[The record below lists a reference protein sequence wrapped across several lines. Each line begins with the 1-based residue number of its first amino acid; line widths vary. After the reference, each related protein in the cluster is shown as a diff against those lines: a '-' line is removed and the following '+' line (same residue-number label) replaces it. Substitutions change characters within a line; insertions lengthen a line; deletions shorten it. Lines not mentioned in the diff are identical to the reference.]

1 MSAFS
6 KKTNNTM
13 KSIRNLCLVAVI
25 GAVLSCQD
33 RKPST
38 VGTGADVESRV
49 EKILSQMTLAEKIG
63 QMNQVSAGGD
73 VSNYADALRKGQ
85 IGSILNEV
93 DPVKINEFQ
102 RISLEESRLG
112 IPLLVARDVIH
123 GFHTIFPIPLG
134 LAATFDPAL
143 VEEGARIAALEATAQ
158 GIRWTFSPMLDIA
171 RDPRW
176 GRIAEG
182 SGEDTYLDTR
192 MAEAMVR
199 GYQGDLSDTTAM
211 AACIKHFV
219 GYGAAEGGR
228 DYNSTYL
235 TERQLRNVYL
245 PPFEA
250 AVKTGALTL
259 MTSFNDNDGVPS
271 TGNTF
276 VVKEVL
282 RNEWGFDGMVVT
294 DWNSMGE
301 MINHGFGEDRKDVA
315 RKALEAGVDM
325 DMMTYGYLSHLEEL
339 VRTGAVKE
347 SAIDNAVRNILR
359 VKVLLGLFEH
369 PYIDVQKAAAVQY
382 APEHLESA
390 RRGAEESTILLK
402 NDGVLPLKAD
412 ALRSILVTGPMAD
425 APHDQ
430 LGTWAF
436 DGEKTHT
443 ETPLKALRERFP
455 GKVTYVPGLAY
466 SREKK
471 DRFDDV
477 VAAARRADVVLVFL
491 GEEAI
496 LSGEAHALADLN
508 LIGSQSQLLAALK
521 SAGKP
526 VVATVMAGRPL
537 TVERDLPNCDALLY
551 SFHPGTMGGPAL
563 ANLLLGDVNP
573 SGKTPITFL
582 RTVGQA
588 PLYYSH
594 NMTGRPYNEETL
606 LEDIDLEAGQTS
618 LGNTSYYLD
627 YGAYPLFPF
636 GYGLSYT
643 TFTYSG
649 IALDRE
655 VYGADDTLTVSFTL
669 SNTGSREGTE
679 VVQVYVRDVVGSITR
694 PVKEL
699 KYFERVS
706 LQPGESRSLEVKIPV
721 SSLAF
726 VGLDGRKKVE
736 PGEFRLWVAGD
747 SASGEPVT
755 FNVQ

>member
-1 MSAFS
+1 MKHIRILILASLLAATFS
-6 KKTNNTM
+6 
-13 KSIRNLCLVAVI
+13 CAE
-25 GAVLSCQD
+25 

-38 VGTGADVESRV
+38 VGASPEVERRVDQLLSR
-49 EKILSQMTLAEKIG
+49 MTLAEKIG
-63 QMNQVSAGGD
+63 QMNQVSAGGE
-73 VSNYADALRKGQ
+73 VANYADALRKGQ

-93 DPVKINEFQ
+93 DPGKVNEFQ
-102 RISLEESRLG
+102 RICVEESRLG
-112 IPLLVARDVIH
+112 IPLLVGRDVIH

-134 LAATFDPAL
+134 LASTFDPAL
-143 VEEGARIAALEATAQ
+143 VEAGARVASVEATGQ
-158 GIRWTFSPMLDIA
+158 GVRWTFSPMLDIA

-182 SGEDTYLDTR
+182 SGEDTWLDAR

-199 GYQGDLSDTTAM
+199 GYQGTAMDATSM
-211 AACIKHFV
+211 AACIKHFA

-228 DYNSTYL
+228 DYNSTFL

-250 AVKTGALTL
+250 AVKAGALTL

-271 TGNTF
+271 TGNVF
-276 VVKEVL
+276 LVKDVL
-282 RNEWGFDGMVVT
+282 RGEWGFDGLVVT

-301 MINHGFGEDRKDVA
+301 MINHGFGVDRKDVA
-315 RKALEAGVDM
+315 RKSLEAGVDM

-339 VRTGAVKE
+339 VHSGAVKE
-347 SAIDNAVRNILR
+347 ADIDQAVRNILR
-359 VKVLLGLFEH
+359 VKILLGLFEN
-369 PYIDVQKAAAVQY
+369 PYVDVEAGKAVQY
-382 APEHLESA
+382 APEHLA
-390 RRGAEESTILLK
+390 AAQKTAEESAILLK

-412 ALRSILVTGPMAD
+412 AVRNILVTGPMAD
-425 APHDQ
+425 APHEQ

-436 DGEKTHT
+436 DGQSTHT
-443 ETPLKALRERFP
+443 VTPLKALQERFP
-455 GKVTYVPGLAY
+455 GKVTYVQGLKN
-466 SREKK
+466 SRSRR

-496 LSGEAHALADLN
+496 LSGEAHSLADLN
-508 LIGSQSQLLAALK
+508 LKGAQSELLAALK
-521 SAGKP
+521 ATGKP

-537 TVERDLPNCDALLY
+537 TIERDLPNCGAMLY
-551 SFHPGTMGGPAL
+551 AFHPGTMGGPAL
-563 ANLLLGDVNP
+563 VNLLCGDVNP
-573 SGKTPITFL
+573 SGKTPVTFL

-594 NMTGRPYNEETL
+594 NMTGRPYNGETL
-606 LEDIDLEAGQTS
+606 LDEIPEEAGQTS

-643 TFTYSG
+643 TFAYSG

-655 VYGADDTLTVSFTL
+655 TYGTEDTVQVSFTL
-669 SNTGSREGTE
+669 ANTGTCAGTE
-679 VVQVYVRDVVGSITR
+679 VVQVYVRDLVGSITR

-699 KYFERVS
+699 KHFERVT
-706 LQPGESRSLEVKIPV
+706 LEPGESRTMKVSIPV
-721 SSLAF
+721 ADLAF
-726 VGLDGRKKVE
+726 VGLDGVKKVE
-736 PGEFRLWVAGD
+736 PGDFQLWVAGD
-747 SASGEPVT
+747 SASGKPVS
-755 FNVQ
+755 FEVK

>member
-1 MSAFS
+1 M
-6 KKTNNTM
+6 KT
-13 KSIRNLCLVAVI
+13 LCLASAVVLALACQGQQQASTI
-25 GAVLSCQD
+25 GADS
-33 RKPST
+33 S
-38 VGTGADVESRV
+38 VERRV
-49 EKILSQMTLAEKIG
+49 EQILSRMTLAEKIG
-63 QMNQVSAGGD
+63 QMNQVSAGGE

-85 IGSILNEV
+85 VGSILNEV

-102 RISLEESRLG
+102 RMAVEESRLG

-123 GFHTIFPIPLG
+123 GFHTIYPIPLG

-143 VEEGARIAALEATAQ
+143 VEEGARVAAVEATAQ
-158 GIRWTFSPMLDIA
+158 GVRWTFSPMLDIA

-176 GRIAEG
+176 GRMAEG
-182 SGEDTYLDTR
+182 SGEDPYLDAR
-192 MAEAMVR
+192 MAEAMVY
-199 GYQGDLSDTTAM
+199 GYQGREADTTSM

-228 DYNSTYL
+228 DYNSTFL

-250 AVKTGALTL
+250 AIKAGAMTL

-276 VVKEVL
+276 VVKDVL
-282 RNEWGFDGMVVT
+282 RCEWGFDGLVVT

-301 MINHGFGEDRKDVA
+301 MISHGFGADRKDVA
-315 RKALEAGVDM
+315 EKAVNAGVDM
-325 DMMTYGYLSHLEEL
+325 DMMTFGFLSHLEEL
-339 VRTGAVKE
+339 VRSGAVSE
-347 SAIDNAVRNILR
+347 RTIDNAVRNILR

-369 PYIDVQKAAAVQY
+369 PYVDAEAGQAVQY
-382 APEHLESA
+382 APAHLASA
-390 RRGAEESTILLK
+390 QKTVEESVILLK
-402 NDGVLPLKAD
+402 NSGVLPLREGGR
-412 ALRSILVTGPMAD
+412 LLVTGPLAD

-436 DGEKTHT
+436 DGEKAHSV
-443 ETPLKALRERFP
+443 TPLKALQERFP
-455 GKVTYVPGLAY
+455 GKVDYVPGLTF
-466 SREKK
+466 SREKR
-471 DRFDDV
+471 DGFADV

-496 LSGEAHALADLN
+496 LSGEAHSLADLN
-508 LIGSQSQLLAALK
+508 LKGSQSELLSALK
-521 SAGKP
+521 TAGKP

-537 TVERDLPNCDALLY
+537 TIERDLPNVDALLY

-563 ANLLLGDVNP
+563 ANLIFGDANP

-594 NMTGRPYNEETL
+594 NMTGRPYRGETL
-606 LEDIDLEAGQTS
+606 IDDIPAEAGQTS

-643 TFTYSG
+643 SFAYSG
-649 IALDRE
+649 IGLDKKA
-655 VYGADDTLTVSFTL
+655 YKADDTISVTFTL
-669 SNTGSREGTE
+669 ANTGAYDGTE
-679 VVQVYVRDVVGSITR
+679 VAQVYVRDLVGSITR

-699 KYFERVS
+699 KAFERVS
-706 LQPGESRSLEVKIPV
+706 LKAGESRTLTVKIPV
-721 SSLAF
+721 QELAF
-726 VGLDGRKKVE
+726 VGLDGVKKVE
-736 PGEFRLWVAGD
+736 AGDFQLWVAGD
-747 SASGEPVT
+747 SASGEPLSFRVE
-755 FNVQ
+755 

>member
-1 MSAFS
+1 
-6 KKTNNTM
+6 M
-13 KSIRNLCLVAVI
+13 KHTRILML
-25 GAVLSCQD
+25 AVLAAVVSCQE
-33 RKPST
+33 RETGT
-38 VGTGADVESRV
+38 VGSTPEIEQRV
-49 EKILSQMTLAEKIG
+49 ERLLSRMTLAEKIG

-73 VSNYADALRKGQ
+73 VANYADALRKGQ

-102 RISLEESRLG
+102 RICMEESRLG

-123 GFHTIFPIPLG
+123 GYHTVFPIPLG
-134 LAATFDPAL
+134 LAATFDPNL
-143 VEEGARIAALEATAQ
+143 VEQGARVAALEATAQ
-158 GIRWTFSPMLDIA
+158 GVRWTFSPMLDIA

-182 SGEDTYLDTR
+182 SGEDTYLDSR
-192 MAEAMVR
+192 MAVAMVR
-199 GYQGDLSDTTAM
+199 GYQGTEADSTSM

-228 DYNSTYL
+228 DYNSTFL

-245 PPFEA
+245 PPFQA
-250 AVKTGALTL
+250 AVEAGAMTL

-276 VVKEVL
+276 VVKDVL
-282 RNEWGFDGMVVT
+282 RGEWGFDGLVVT

-301 MINHGFGEDRKDVA
+301 MINHGFGVDRKDVA

-325 DMMTYGYLSHLEEL
+325 DMMTYGFLSHLEEL
-339 VRTGAVKE
+339 VKTGAVKE
-347 SAIDNAVRNILR
+347 SDIDKAVRNILR
-359 VKVLLGLFEH
+359 VKIRLGLFEH
-369 PYIDVQKAAAVQY
+369 PYVDIEKGAAVQY
-382 APEHLESA
+382 APDHLAAAQRS
-390 RRGAEESTILLK
+390 AEESAILLK

-412 ALRSILVTGPMAD
+412 AVRTILVTGPMAD

-436 DGEKTHT
+436 DGEKSHT
-443 ETPLKALRERFP
+443 ITPLKALEARFP
-455 GKVTYVPGLAY
+455 GKVTYVPGLRY
-466 SREKK
+466 SREKR
-471 DRFDDV
+471 DAFQDV

-496 LSGEAHALADLN
+496 LSGEAHSLADLN
-508 LIGSQSQLLAALK
+508 LKGSQSELLAALK
-521 SAGKP
+521 ATGKP

-537 TVERDLPNCDALLY
+537 TIERDLPNCGAMLY
-551 SFHPGTMGGPAL
+551 AFHPGTMGGPAL
-563 ANLLLGDVNP
+563 ANLLFGDVNP

-594 NMTGRPYNEETL
+594 NMTGRPYNGETL
-606 LEDIDLEAGQTS
+606 IDDIGMEAGQTS

-643 TFTYSG
+643 QFTYSD
-649 IALDRE
+649 IALDRTS
-655 VYGADDTLTVSFTL
+655 YGADDSITVTLTL
-669 SNTGSREGTE
+669 SNTGKYDGTE
-679 VVQVYVRDVVGSITR
+679 VVQVYVRDLVGSVTR

-699 KYFERVS
+699 KAFERVS
-706 LQPGESRSLEVKIPV
+706 LKAGESRNLELRIPV
-721 SSLAF
+721 SDLAF
-726 VGLDGRKKVE
+726 YGLDGVKKVE
-736 PGEFRLWVAGD
+736 PGDFQLWVAGD
-747 SASGEPVT
+747 SASGEPLAFKVD
-755 FNVQ
+755 

>member
-1 MSAFS
+1 
-6 KKTNNTM
+6 M
-13 KSIRNLCLVAVI
+13 KQTRNLYLAACLAL
-25 GAVLSCQD
+25 ALSCGGQ
-33 RKPST
+33 KTGST
-38 VGTGADVESRV
+38 VGTVPEVERRVESL
-49 EKILSQMTLAEKIG
+49 LSRMTLAEKIG

-93 DPVKINEFQ
+93 DPVKINEYQ
-102 RISLEESRLG
+102 RICLEESRLK

-123 GFHTIFPIPLG
+123 GFHTVFPIPLG

-143 VEEGARIAALEATAQ
+143 VEEGARVAAVEATAQ
-158 GIRWTFSPMLDIA
+158 GVRWTFSPMLDIA

-182 SGEDTYLDTR
+182 SGEDTFLDAR
-192 MAEAMVR
+192 MAEAMVY
-199 GYQGDLSDTTAM
+199 GYQGRQPDTTSM

-228 DYNSTYL
+228 DYNSTFL

-245 PPFEA
+245 PPFQA
-250 AVKTGALTL
+250 AVQAGAMTL

-276 VVKEVL
+276 VVKDVL
-282 RNEWGFDGMVVT
+282 RGEWGFDGLVVT
-294 DWNSMGE
+294 DWDSMGE
-301 MINHGFGEDRKDVA
+301 MIDHGFGEDRKDVA
-315 RKALEAGVDM
+315 RKALDAGVDM

-339 VRTGAVKE
+339 VRSGAVKE
-347 SAIDNAVRNILR
+347 SAIDDAVRNILR

-369 PYIDVQKAAAVQY
+369 PYVDVEKGAAVQY
-382 APEHLESA
+382 APDHLAAAQRSV
-390 RRGAEESTILLK
+390 EESVILLK

-412 ALRSILVTGPMAD
+412 AVGSILVTGPMAD

-436 DGEKTHT
+436 DGEKSRTV
-443 ETPLKALRERFP
+443 TPLKALQARFP
-455 GKVTYVPGLAY
+455 GKVTYVPGLTY
-466 SREKK
+466 SREK
-471 DRFDDV
+471 RESFPEV

-496 LSGEAHALADLN
+496 LSGEAHSLADLN
-508 LIGSQSQLLAALK
+508 LKGSQSELLAALK
-521 SAGKP
+521 AAGKP

-537 TVERDLPNCDALLY
+537 TVERDLPNCGALLY
-551 SFHPGTMGGPAL
+551 AFHPGTMGGPAL
-563 ANLLLGDVNP
+563 ANLLFGDVNP

-594 NMTGRPYNEETL
+594 NMTGRPYKGETL
-606 LEDIDLEAGQTS
+606 LDDIPAEAGQTS

-643 TFTYSG
+643 QFVYSG
-649 IALDRE
+649 IALDKAR
-655 VYGADDTLTVSFTL
+655 YGKDDRITVSWTLT
-669 SNTGSREGTE
+669 NTGDYDGTE
-679 VVQVYVRDVVGSITR
+679 VVQVYVRDLVGSVTR

-699 KYFERVS
+699 KAFERVS
-706 LQPGESRSLEVKIPV
+706 LKAGESRSLQLSVPV
-721 SSLAF
+721 SDLAF
-726 VGLDGRKKVE
+726 YGLDGVKKVE
-736 PGEFRLWVAGD
+736 PGEFQLWAAGD
-747 SASGEPVT
+747 SASGEPVSFT
-755 FNVQ
+755 VE

>member
-1 MSAFS
+1 MTNEIMKCIHTLSLALILLAVTACQE
-6 KKTNNTM
+6 KKQNTT
-13 KSIRNLCLVAVI
+13 I
-25 GAVLSCQD
+25 GSS
-33 RKPST
+33 PE
-38 VGTGADVESRV
+38 VERRV
-49 EKILSQMTLAEKIG
+49 ENILSRMTLAEKIG

-73 VSNYADALRKGQ
+73 VSNYSDALRKGQ

-102 RISLEESRLG
+102 RICVEESRLG

-123 GFHTIFPIPLG
+123 GYHTVFPIPLG

-143 VEEGARIAALEATAQ
+143 VEQGARVAALEATAQ
-158 GIRWTFSPMLDIA
+158 GVRWTFSPMLDIA

-199 GYQGDLSDTTAM
+199 GYQGEQLDSTSM

-245 PPFEA
+245 PPFQA
-250 AVKTGALTL
+250 AVEAGAMTL

-276 VVKEVL
+276 VVKDIL
-282 RNEWGFDGMVVT
+282 RGEWGFDGLVVT

-301 MINHGFGEDRKDVA
+301 MINHGFGVDRKDVA

-325 DMMTYGYLSHLEEL
+325 DMMTYGFLSHLEEL
-339 VRTGAVKE
+339 VKSGAVKE
-347 SAIDNAVRNILR
+347 SDIDNAVRNILR
-359 VKVLLGLFEH
+359 VKIRLGLFEH
-369 PYIDVQKAAAVQY
+369 PYVAVEAGAAVQY
-382 APEHLESA
+382 APEHLEA
-390 RRGAEESTILLK
+390 AQKTVEESVILLK
-402 NDGVLPLKAD
+402 NDGVLPLKVD
-412 ALRSILVTGPMAD
+412 AVRNILVTGPMAD

-436 DGEKTHT
+436 DGEKSHT
-443 ETPLKALRERFP
+443 VTPLKALEARFP
-455 GKVTYVPGLAY
+455 GKVTYVPGLRY
-466 SREKK
+466 SREK
-471 DRFDDV
+471 RNAFADV

-496 LSGEAHALADLN
+496 LSGEAHSLADLN
-508 LIGSQSQLLAALK
+508 LKGSQSELLAALK
-521 SAGKP
+521 ATGKP

-537 TVERDLPNCDALLY
+537 TIERDLPNCGAMLY
-551 SFHPGTMGGPAL
+551 AFHPGTMGGPAL
-563 ANLLLGDVNP
+563 ANLLFGDVNP

-594 NMTGRPYNEETL
+594 NMTGRPYNGETL
-606 LEDIDLEAGQTS
+606 IDNIELEAGQTS

-643 TFTYSG
+643 QFTYSD
-649 IALDRE
+649 IALDRAS
-655 VYGADDTLTVSFTL
+655 YGADDSITVTLTL
-669 SNTGSREGTE
+669 ANTGKYDGTE
-679 VVQVYVRDVVGSITR
+679 VVQVYIRDLVGSITR

-699 KYFERVS
+699 KAFERVS
-706 LQPGESRSLEVKIPV
+706 LKAGESRNLELRIPV
-721 SSLAF
+721 SDLAF
-726 VGLDGRKKVE
+726 YGLDGMKKVE
-736 PGEFRLWVAGD
+736 AGDFQLWVAGD
-747 SASGEPVT
+747 SASGEPLAFKVD
-755 FNVQ
+755 

>member
-1 MSAFS
+1 M
-6 KKTNNTM
+6 NI
-13 KSIRNLCLVAVI
+13 IRNLLLASLVVASF
-25 GAVLSCQD
+25 SCAE

-38 VGTGADVESRV
+38 IGSSPDVESRV

-73 VSNYADALRKGQ
+73 VANYAEALRQGQ

-102 RISLEESRLG
+102 RICVEESRLG
-112 IPLLVARDVIH
+112 IPLLVGRDVIH
-123 GFHTIFPIPLG
+123 GFHTVFPIPLG
-134 LAATFDPAL
+134 LAATFDPQL
-143 VEEGARIAALEATAQ
+143 VEEGARVAAVEATGQ
-158 GIRWTFSPMLDIA
+158 GVRWTFSPMLDIA

-182 SGEDTYLDTR
+182 SGEDTWLDAR
-192 MAEAMVR
+192 MAEAMVY
-199 GYQGDLSDTTAM
+199 GYQGRTADATSM

-228 DYNSTYL
+228 DYNSTFL
-235 TERQLRNVYL
+235 TERQLRNFYL

-250 AVKTGALTL
+250 AVKAGAMTL

-271 TGNTF
+271 TGNAF
-276 VVKEVL
+276 VVKDVL
-282 RNEWGFDGMVVT
+282 RGEWGFDGLVVT
-294 DWNSMGE
+294 DWDSMGE
-301 MINHGFGEDRKDVA
+301 MIAHGFGVDRKDVA
-315 RKALEAGVDM
+315 EKAANAGVDM
-325 DMMTYGYLSHLEEL
+325 DMMTFGFLSHLEEL
-339 VRTGAVKE
+339 VRSGAVKE
-347 SAIDNAVRNILR
+347 STVDQAVRNILR
-359 VKVLLGLFEH
+359 VKIMLGLFEN
-369 PYIDVQKAAAVQY
+369 PYVDVEAGKAVQY
-382 APEHLESA
+382 ASSHLASA
-390 RRGAEESTILLK
+390 LKTAEESVVLLK
-402 NDGVLPLKAD
+402 NDGVLPLDRASV
-412 ALRSILVTGPMAD
+412 RNILVTGPMAD

-436 DGEKTHT
+436 DGDKSHT
-443 ETPLKALRERFP
+443 ITPLSALQERFP
-455 GKVTYVPGLAY
+455 GKVTYVPGLTY
-466 SREKK
+466 SREKRE
-471 DRFDDV
+471 RFDEV

-496 LSGEAHALADLN
+496 LSGEAHSLADLN
-508 LIGSQSQLLAALK
+508 LKGSQSELLAALK

-537 TVERDLPNCDALLY
+537 TIERDLPNCNALLY
-551 SFHPGTMGGPAL
+551 AFHPGTMGGPAL
-563 ANLLLGDVNP
+563 SNLIFGYAVP

-588 PLYYSH
+588 PLYYNH
-594 NMTGRPYNEETL
+594 NMTGRPYNGETL
-606 LEDIDLEAGQTS
+606 LDDIPAEAGQTS

-643 TFTYSG
+643 TFAYSG
-649 IALDRE
+649 IALDRNT
-655 VYGADDTLTVSFTL
+655 YGTDDTITVSFTL
-669 SNTGSREGTE
+669 ANTGSVEGTE
-679 VVQVYVRDVVGSITR
+679 VVQVYVRDLVGSITR

-699 KYFERVS
+699 KHFQRVS
-706 LQPGESRSLEVKIPV
+706 LKSGESRKLEVKIPV
-721 SSLAF
+721 SDLAF
-726 VGLDGRKKVE
+726 VGLDGVKKVE

-747 SASGEPVT
+747 SASGEPVS